1 MAQYFRNPGLHS
13 QQGNLQGFPQQIQ
26 PPNVNANQS
35 HHLMN
40 SNTNQ
45 AFNNM
50 IAQLNPSQLNN
61 LDPAVFRQ
69 FLQQQQQLRQQH
81 AQQPQNTGNMTAS
94 YAELG
99 FPPTTSHPVNSNAP
113 AALNPDIARQYDLI
127 SRASQNQGQN
137 GNSMSLNT
145 GNPLTRPGQA
155 QVMAQQGLS
164 FQQTPNVQVPHQSVA
179 SHQNP
184 VAMAAATAQQIH
196 MNRQMYPPGNSVDPN
211 ISGAAGSSAGGNV
224 LNNSLVSRV
233 SMPNAMQSTASANVA
248 AMNAVDSHRRLEVQL
263 AALQQEIS
271 KLEKMLS
278 ELNWRPGM
286 VMTTDQQR
294 QLVAEY
300 EQKKNAYM
308 QCRNIVAQMPSQV
321 NMHVNGSN
329 G

>member
-1 MAQYFRNPGLHS
+1 MAQYFRNPNLHP

-26 PPNVNANQS
+26 PPNANANQS

-45 AFNNM
+45 AFNTM
-50 IAQLNPSQLNN
+50 VAQLNPSQLNA
-61 LDPAVFRQ
+61 LDPAAFRQ
-69 FLQQQQQLRQQH
+69 FVQQQHQLRQQH
-81 AQQPQNTGNMTAS
+81 AQQSQNAGNMTAS

-113 AALNPDIARQYDLI
+113 ATLTPDIARQYDIL

-137 GNSMSLNT
+137 GNSMGLNT

-155 QVMAQQGLS
+155 QAMGQQGLS
-164 FQQTPNVQVPHQSVA
+164 FQQTPNAQVPHQSVV

-184 VAMAAATAQQIH
+184 VTMAAATAQQIH
-196 MNRQMYPPGNSVDPN
+196 MNRQMYLSGNSVDPN
-211 ISGAAGSSAGGNV
+211 ISGAAGSNAGGNV
-224 LNNSLVSRV
+224 LNNPLAPRAPMS
-233 SMPNAMQSTASANVA
+233 NAMQSAASANVT
-248 AMNAVDSHRRLEVQL
+248 AMNTHRRLEVQL
-263 AALQQEIS
+263 GALQQELS
-271 KLEKMLS
+271 KHEKLLTDMG
-278 ELNWRPGM
+278 WRPGM

-300 EQKKNAYM
+300 EQKKNAYL
-308 QCRNIVAQMPSQV
+308 QCRSIAAQMPSQV